1 MIASIIFCGCG
12 KVWWIF
18 LAFLA
23 LKHLPSLNICHLRS
37 ESLGHLEFDFAV
49 MMCRRFSKNSP
60 ILFWLCKKNCFFGQ
74 FLILLNEYYF
84 SYNQVLISGQ
94 LQQQILWTTVNRISG
109 VMVSKLALSV
119 LDCGFKPQLTIFKT
133 TTEYQCPCSRL
144 SMNTVL
150 PNSQVLQCK
159 CSHGNNCQ
167 SLNSDNHGDA

>member
-12 KVWWIF
+12 KVWWTF

-37 ESLGHLEFDFAV
+37 EALGHLESDFAV

-94 LQQQILWTTVNRISG
+94 LQQQILGTTVNRISG

-119 LDCGFKPQLTIFKT
+119 LDCGFKPQSCRAKDYKIGICCFSAKHTALRRKIKDW
-133 TTEYQCPCSRL
+133 L
-144 SMNTVL
+144 SY
-150 PNSQVLQCK
+150 LQTLVK
-159 CSHGNNCQ
+159 IKKKIWN
-167 SLNSDNHGDA
+167 